1 MKNAMIKE
9 IMKNIGIRALIL
21 DYGGVISKP
30 QNLDHFQELLQ
41 ILRIDES
48 RFIDVYYAYRK
59 NYDNGQLSGKEY
71 WCKILHNL
79 GHQLN
84 ETMMDDLIR
93 ADVKSWTEINRSMIG
108 FIEECRSNV
117 EKLAII
123 SNMMRDTLA
132 YMKIHYEWL
141 ELFDEEIYSC
151 EIGINKPDIRIFEF
165 CLNKLGISPQ
175 ACLFVDDSQKNV
187 LGAVKSGMNVL
198 HYKSF
203 AQFSQEFNQE
213 YFLIS

>member
-1 MKNAMIKE
+1 MKK
-9 IMKNIGIRALIL
+9 IGISALIF

-30 QNLDHFQELLQ
+30 QNLEHFQEIIRVLGT
-41 ILRIDES
+41 EEN
-48 RFIDVYYAYRK
+48 RFLDVYYTFRK
-59 NYDNGQLSGKEY
+59 DYDNGQLSGKEY
-71 WCKILHNL
+71 WLKILHHF
-79 GHQLN
+79 GHEPN
-84 ETMMDDLIR
+84 ETMIDDLIR

-108 FIEECRSNV
+108 FIEESNDRV

-187 LGAVKSGMNVL
+187 FGAVKSGMNVIQ
-198 HYKSF
+198 YKSF
-203 AQFSQEFNQE
+203 TQFSQEFNQE